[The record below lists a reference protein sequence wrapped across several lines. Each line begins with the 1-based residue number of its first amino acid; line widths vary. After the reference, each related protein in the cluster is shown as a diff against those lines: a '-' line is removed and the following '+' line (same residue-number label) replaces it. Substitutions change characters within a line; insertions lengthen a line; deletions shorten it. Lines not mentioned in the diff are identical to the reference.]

1 MPFELSALDYVRS
14 NYRFLFVA
22 TMRWLPFSQRLA
34 SALLVAICLAQ
45 RECPSG
51 PPSSCPLGG
60 APAGIC
66 PELHPAG
73 GCPGDPRPL
82 GAKTRALRA
91 MLLTLVLGSVLLVW
105 LSTALLLL
113 IAVLAA
119 MWTGL
124 ALSGACRLRR
134 CWRRLLRRPERCLPK
149 PAMKPSATTETVR
162 SGLGRPW
169 PRQELMRRTARGGLC
184 RIRGSLVRQI
194 AGEELRM
201 HTGRAGQGKW
211 DCRASRLTGR
221 DWRLGALYL
230 EHLECSH

>member
-1 MPFELSALDYVRS
+1 MAFVGMVALGSDKLGFALSESQLEGYVYLWRCIGRQLAVEDRLNLCGGGAETVRAITREAIKSVVFPQAAKPCKAFYDMADAYIGGMNLLFCGLPLLSVRSTIAVSYYAADDKWDEMPFELSALDYVRYL

-22 TMRWLPFSQRLA
+22 MRWLPFSQRLA

-105 LSTALLLL
+105 LSTAF
-113 IAVLAA
+113 
-119 MWTGL
+119 
-124 ALSGACRLRR
+124 C
-134 CWRRLLRRPERCLPK
+134 CC
-149 PAMKPSATTETVR
+149 
-162 SGLGRPW
+162 
-169 PRQELMRRTARGGLC
+169 
-184 RIRGSLVRQI
+184 
-194 AGEELRM
+194 
-201 HTGRAGQGKW
+201 
-211 DCRASRLTGR
+211 
-221 DWRLGALYL
+221 
-230 EHLECSH
+230 